1 MAATRFRVSDDF
13 TPADY
18 LETEGL
24 PVEAIGA
31 EFAATL
37 NRLAGHRVCCLPSV
51 QVEEGKGTTI
61 GLGDAFVGGFLPAL
75 VETEQETQKESDDEY
90 RNQ

>member
-1 MAATRFRVSDDF
+1 MAATRFRFGDDF

-18 LETEGL
+18 RETEGL
-24 PVEAIGA
+24 RAEAIGA

-37 NRLAGHRVCCLPSV
+37 NRLAGHGICCLPSV

-75 VETEQETQKESDDEY
+75 LEIEQETQKGE
-90 RNQ
+90 R